1 MIKGYTYIN
10 LSLFPVYVN
19 DAHSS
24 TMKHIGIQRYNS
36 SQWMSYTN
44 DQDLDTL
51 HTLVRLSNDDVQENL
66 SNDYYDNFQ
75 LITDLFDII
84 LTRKSEFRS
93 KDFNE
98 SIEFRSKDFP
108 ESIDYMLRKKCGPID
123 LLTDNRYTAE
133 FSMFHPQNNTIVL
146 IANPASENC
155 RELINKR
162 QRLNEC
168 L

>member
-1 MIKGYTYIN
+1 MIRGYTYVN
-10 LSLFPVYVN
+10 LSLFPVYINNEQLYNLPHQDVV
-19 DAHSS
+19 
-24 TMKHIGIQRYNS
+24 GVQRYNS
-36 SQWMSYTN
+36 SQWMSYVN
-44 DQDLDTL
+44 NSNLDNL
-51 HTLVRLSNDDVQENL
+51 HTLVRLSDEDNEEDQ
-66 SNDYYDNFQ
+66 SNNYYSNFQ

-84 LTRKSEFRS
+84 LTKKSEFRS
-93 KDFNE
+93 KDFN
-98 SIEFRSKDFP
+98 

-133 FSMFHPQNNTIVL
+133 FSIFHPQNNAIVL

>member
-19 DAHSS
+19 DSHSS
-24 TMKHIGIQRYNS
+24 TLNRIGVQRYNS

-51 HTLVRLSNDDVQENL
+51 HTLVRLSNDDVQEDP
-66 SNDYYDNFQ
+66 SNNYYSNFQ

-84 LTRKSEFRS
+84 LTKYSEFRN
-93 KDFNE
+93 KDFN
-98 SIEFRSKDFP
+98 
-108 ESIDYMLRKKCGPID
+108 ESIDYMLRQKGYQVD
-123 LLTDNRYTAE
+123 LRTGNRYVAK
-133 FSMFHPQNNTIVL
+133 FLIFHPQNNAIIL
-146 IANPASENC
+146 LANPASQNC
-155 RELINKR
+155 RTLIKKR

>member
-24 TMKHIGIQRYNS
+24 TMKHIGVQRYNS

-44 DQDLDTL
+44 NQDLDTL
-51 HTLVRLSNDDVQENL
+51 HTLVRLSNDDVKEDP
-66 SNDYYDNFQ
+66 SNSYYDNFQ

-84 LTRKSEFRS
+84 LTKQSEFRS
-93 KDFNE
+93 KDFHD
-98 SIEFRSKDFP
+98 SV
-108 ESIDYMLRKKCGPID
+108 DYMLRSEGHLVD
-123 LLTDNRYTAE
+123 LTTDNRYLAR
-133 FSMFHPQNNTIVL
+133 FSVFHPQDNAIIL
-146 IANPASENC
+146 IANPLSYKCKN
-155 RELINKR
+155 LVNKR
-162 QRLNEC
+162 KRLNEC

>member
-24 TMKHIGIQRYNS
+24 TMKHIGVQRYNS

-44 DQDLDTL
+44 NQDLDTL
-51 HTLVRLSNDDVQENL
+51 HTLVRLSNDDVKEDP
-66 SNDYYDNFQ
+66 SNSYYDNFQ

-84 LTRKSEFRS
+84 LTKQSEFRS
-93 KDFNE
+93 KDFHD
-98 SIEFRSKDFP
+98 SV
-108 ESIDYMLRKKCGPID
+108 DYMLRSEGHLVD
-123 LLTDNRYTAE
+123 LTTDNRYLAR
-133 FSMFHPQNNTIVL
+133 FSVFHPQDNAIIL
-146 IANPASENC
+146 IANPGGSICKN
-155 RELINKR
+155 LVNKR
-162 QRLNEC
+162 KRLNEC

>member
-1 MIKGYTYIN
+1 MIKGYTYVN
-10 LSLFPVYVN
+10 LSLFPVYIN
-19 DAHSS
+19 DAHSI
-24 TMKHIGIQRYNS
+24 KINHIGIQRYNS
-36 SQWMSYTN
+36 SQWMSYLN
-44 DQDLDTL
+44 NSELDNL
-51 HTLVRLSNDDVQENL
+51 HTLVRLSDEDNEEDQ
-66 SNDYYDNFQ
+66 SNNYYSNFQ

-84 LTRKSEFRS
+84 LTKKSEFRS

-98 SIEFRSKDFP
+98 SI
-108 ESIDYMLRKKCGPID
+108 DYMLRKKCDPID

-133 FSMFHPQNNTIVL
+133 FSMFHPQNNAIVL

-162 QRLNEC
+162 QRLNEY

>member
-24 TMKHIGIQRYNS
+24 TMKHIGVQRYNS

-44 DQDLDTL
+44 NQDLDTL
-51 HTLVRLSNDDVQENL
+51 HTLVRLSNDDVKEDP
-66 SNDYYDNFQ
+66 SNSYYDNFQ

-84 LTRKSEFRS
+84 LAKQSYFRN
-93 KDFNE
+93 KDFN
-98 SIEFRSKDFP
+98 
-108 ESIDYMLRKKCGPID
+108 ESIDYMLRQKVYKVD
-123 LLTDNRYTAE
+123 LSTDNRYIAE
-133 FSMFHPQNNTIVL
+133 FSEFHPQNNAIIL
-146 IANPASENC
+146 IANPLSYKCKN
-155 RELINKR
+155 LVNKR
-162 QRLNEC
+162 KRLNEC

>member
-24 TMKHIGIQRYNS
+24 TMKRIGVQRYNS

-44 DQDLDTL
+44 NQDLDTL
-51 HTLVRLSNDDVQENL
+51 HTLVRLSNDDVKEDP
-66 SNDYYDNFQ
+66 SNSYYDNFQ

-84 LTRKSEFRS
+84 LTKDSEFRS
-93 KDFNE
+93 KDFQ
-98 SIEFRSKDFP
+98 
-108 ESIDYMLRKKCGPID
+108 ESIDYMLRNEGHLVD
-123 LLTDNRYTAE
+123 LTTDNRYLAR
-133 FSMFHPQNNTIVL
+133 FSVFHPQNNAIIL
-146 IANPASENC
+146 IANPRSSICKN
-155 RELINKR
+155 LINKR
-162 QRLNEC
+162 KRLNEC

>member
-24 TMKHIGIQRYNS
+24 TMKHIGVQRYNS

-44 DQDLDTL
+44 NQDLDTL
-51 HTLVRLSNDDVQENL
+51 HTLVRLSNDDVKEDP
-66 SNDYYDNFQ
+66 SNNYYDNFQ

-84 LTRKSEFRS
+84 LTKQSEFRS
-93 KDFNE
+93 KDFHN
-98 SIEFRSKDFP
+98 SV
-108 ESIDYMLRKKCGPID
+108 DYMLRNEGHLVD
-123 LLTDNRYTAE
+123 LITDNRYLAR
-133 FSMFHPQNNTIVL
+133 FSVFHPQDNAIIL
-146 IANPASENC
+146 IANPRGSICKN
-155 RELINKR
+155 LIKKR
-162 QRLNEC
+162 KRLNEC

>member
-1 MIKGYTYIN
+1 MIKGYTYVN

-19 DAHSS
+19 GLFSS
-24 TMKHIGIQRYNS
+24 TMKNIGVQRYNS
-36 SQWMSYTN
+36 SQWMSYTY
-44 DQDLDTL
+44 DQDLDIW
-51 HTLVRLSNDDVQENL
+51 HTLVRLSTDDVQEDL
-66 SNDYYDNFQ
+66 SNNYYYNNQ

-84 LTRKSEFRS
+84 LINKSEFRS

-98 SIEFRSKDFP
+98 SI
-108 ESIDYMLRKKCGPID
+108 DYMLRQKVYQVD
-123 LLTDNRYTAE
+123 LSTDNRHIAE
-133 FSMFHPQNNTIVL
+133 FSEFHPQNNAIVL
-146 IANPASENC
+146 IANPASQNC

>member
-24 TMKHIGIQRYNS
+24 TMKHIGVQRYNS

-44 DQDLDTL
+44 NQDLDNL
-51 HTLVRLSNDDVQENL
+51 HTLVRLSGDNVKEDP
-66 SNDYYDNFQ
+66 SNSYYDNFQ

-84 LTRKSEFRS
+84 LTKQSEFRN
-93 KDFNE
+93 KDFN
-98 SIEFRSKDFP
+98 
-108 ESIDYMLRKKCGPID
+108 ESIDYMLRQKVYQVD
-123 LLTDNRYTAE
+123 LSTDNRYIAE
-133 FSMFHPQNNTIVL
+133 FSEFHPQNNAIIL
-146 IANPASENC
+146 IANPQNSICKN
-155 RELINKR
+155 LIKKR
-162 QRLNEC
+162 KRLNEC

>member
-1 MIKGYTYIN
+1 MIKGYTYVN
-10 LSLFPVYVN
+10 LSLFPVYIN
-19 DAHSS
+19 DEHSI
-24 TMKHIGIQRYNS
+24 KINHIGIQRYNS
-36 SQWMSYTN
+36 SRWMSYLN
-44 DQDLDTL
+44 NSELDNL
-51 HTLVRLSNDDVQENL
+51 HTLVRLSDEDNEEDQ
-66 SNDYYDNFQ
+66 SNNYYSNFQ

-98 SIEFRSKDFP
+98 SI
-108 ESIDYMLRKKCGPID
+108 DYMLRKKCDPID

-133 FSMFHPQNNTIVL
+133 FSMFHPQNNAIVL

-162 QRLNEC
+162 QRLNEY

>member
-24 TMKHIGIQRYNS
+24 TMKHIGVQRYNS

-44 DQDLDTL
+44 NQDLDTL
-51 HTLVRLSNDDVQENL
+51 HTLVRLSNDDVKEDP
-66 SNDYYDNFQ
+66 SNSYYDNFQ

-84 LTRKSEFRS
+84 LTKQSEFRN
-93 KDFNE
+93 KDFN
-98 SIEFRSKDFP
+98 
-108 ESIDYMLRKKCGPID
+108 ESIDYMLRQKVYKVN
-123 LLTDNRYTAE
+123 LSTDNRYIAE
-133 FSMFHPQNNTIVL
+133 FSEFHPQNNAIIL
-146 IANPASENC
+146 IANPLSYKCKN
-155 RELINKR
+155 LINKR
-162 QRLNEC
+162 KRLNEC

>member
-24 TMKHIGIQRYNS
+24 TMKHIGVQRYNS

-44 DQDLDTL
+44 NQDLDTL
-51 HTLVRLSNDDVQENL
+51 HTLVRLSGDDVKEDP
-66 SNDYYDNFQ
+66 SNNYYDNFQ

-84 LTRKSEFRS
+84 LTKQSEFRN
-93 KDFNE
+93 KDFN
-98 SIEFRSKDFP
+98 
-108 ESIDYMLRKKCGPID
+108 ESIDYMLRQKVYKVD
-123 LLTDNRYTAE
+123 LSTDNRYIAE
-133 FSMFHPQNNTIVL
+133 FSEFHPQNNAIIL
-146 IANPASENC
+146 IANPLSCKCKN
-155 RELINKR
+155 LINKR
-162 QRLNEC
+162 KRLNEC